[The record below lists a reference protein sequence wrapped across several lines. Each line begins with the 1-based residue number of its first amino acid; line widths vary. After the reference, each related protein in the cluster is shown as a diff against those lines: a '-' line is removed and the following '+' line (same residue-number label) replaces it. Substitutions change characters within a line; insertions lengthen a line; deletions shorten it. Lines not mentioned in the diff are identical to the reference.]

1 MNREALEQAG
11 VDYAAGL
18 QHFAGKE
25 ELYRK
30 YLLKFREDTHVKEA
44 QAALEKEDYKEV
56 LEQIHALKGLCGTL
70 GFSPLFVRTS
80 GMVADLCRGDHRE
93 LSSRISELE
102 REQEGLLNVIERSV
116 SQAEV

>member
-44 QAALEKEDYKEV
+44 QTALEKEDYKEV

-70 GFSPLFVRTS
+70 GFSPLFARTS
-80 GMVADLCRGDHRE
+80 SMVADLRRGDHRTLDSQLKE
-93 LSSRISELE
+93 IE
-102 REQEGLLNVIERSV
+102 REQAGLWRAIELS
-116 SQAEV
+116 A